1 MATRVRKNDPLI
13 RASIEEVE
21 KIVMYETD
29 DDGYFSNREM
39 KKEDLLAIAQD
50 LRGVT
55 ITNGGDVSYWV
66 ANYPSR
72 RQWTWRSAPL
82 VKLKLR
88 VAAMIEHDAISKDT
102 SQANPDTDKPV
113 RCNSI

>member
-1 MATRVRKNDPLI
+1 MTTRVRKNDPLI

-21 KIVMYETD
+21 KIVIYETD
-29 DDGYFSNREM
+29 RDGNFSNREM
-39 KKEDLLAIAQD
+39 NKEDMLAIAQD

-55 ITNGGDVSYWV
+55 VNDGGDVSYWV

-88 VAAMIEHDAISKDT
+88 VASMIEHDSIGKDT